1 MPSYGFSLLL
11 TPTCYVKTLPSERST
26 PWSVFLACLCYT
38 LARHLPGTCLHLVQM
53 REGQILER
61 DQAGGPCLTGPRSKA
76 QEVAQLQSTAAVADS
91 GELGFKWQSE
101 LYRRWALDKEGRV
114 KGWTVTRSEGTM
126 AQSLDPSLLPL
137 LQGR

>member
-11 TPTCYVKTLPSERST
+11 TPTCYVKTWPSERST

-38 LARHLPGTCLHLVQM
+38 LTRHLPGTCLHLVQM
-53 REGQILER
+53 REGQILES
-61 DQAGGPCLTGPRSKA
+61 PCLAGPRSKA
-76 QEVAQLQSTAAVADS
+76 QEVAQLQSTVAVADS
-91 GELGFKWQSE
+91 GELGFKWQLE
-101 LYRRWALDKEGRV
+101 PYRSWALDKEGRV